1 MKFSINYFLS
11 KCDQICSFLR
21 IWSHFLKKSLMKT
34 SFFLQCGKLYFLCSD
49 CKRQDIFQII
59 IDFRQL
65 RNSAAEFKNTLET
78 FWYRS
83 VLKYQNDPKW
93 QCWFAS
99 IWNWLFQVF
108 LTILCCGYQRNHQNF
123 LEKMKILIKSCFIC
137 KYLLTVCFLSLY
149 ICV

>member
-99 IWNWLFQVF
+99 KNNLFETDFFRCFWPYYVADINEI
-108 LTILCCGYQRNHQNF
+108 T
-123 LEKMKILIKSCFIC
+123 KIF
-137 KYLLTVCFLSLY
+137 
-149 ICV
+149 